1 LGHLGQKG
9 QKEMRSEQD
18 AKMKKLLDAH
28 KNALFALGKIKRKNE
43 VYDYEN
49 DENQQKRENYGDRD

>member
-1 LGHLGQKG
+1 MGHLGQKG

-18 AKMKKLLDAH
+18 AKNEKAVRCSQ
-28 KNALFALGKIKRKNE
+28 NALFALGKIKRKNE